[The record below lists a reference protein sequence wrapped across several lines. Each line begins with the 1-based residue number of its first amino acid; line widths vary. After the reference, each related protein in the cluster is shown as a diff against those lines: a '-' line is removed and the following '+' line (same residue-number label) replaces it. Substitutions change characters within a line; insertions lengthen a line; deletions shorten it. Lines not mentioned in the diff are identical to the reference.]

1 MSQWTFNLIAD
12 FTDVTLLSEDN
23 DKDDDPD
30 DHDEPDD
37 PDKSYLVIKVI

>member
-1 MSQWTFNLIAD
+1 MSQWTSAD